1 MFGLSA
7 QRKCPI
13 ELRERAMRLVVEARA
28 DTLTRRGAFT
38 RIGGGLGA
46 RPQAL
51 RTRMRCGAGR
61 APFRRP
67 WTQRVAGR
75 RHPLRARANQLGLRL
90 LRHQRALAATPPAPP
105 GGRVPG
111 PRGYRQ
117 RLWPCRANIQ
127 PDDRRAGREE
137 GEPGSKLLPSR
148 REPADRAPR
157 HHAPSTG
164 PSTIQ
169 CPTLILTD
177 NHNGY
182 TQTITRVLR

>member
-1 MFGLSA
+1 MVDSAVGLIGCLGCFLRGSA
-7 QRKCPI
+7 LLSCGNG
-13 ELRERAMRLVVEARA
+13 
-28 DTLTRRGAFT
+28 RRGWLWRCGLIRWRVVALS
-38 RIGGGLGA
+38 RGSGGGLGA

-51 RTRMRCGAGR
+51 RTWARCGAGR

-75 RHPLRARANQLGLRL
+75 RHPLRARASQLGLRL
-90 LRHQRALAATPPAPP
+90 LHHQRALAATPPAPP

-137 GEPGSKLLPSR
+137 GGTRLATFTQSPRARRPSATASR
-148 REPADRAPR
+148 TFHRTKHDPVPHTHTHR
-157 HHAPSTG
+157 
-164 PSTIQ
+164 
-169 CPTLILTD
+169 
-177 NHNGY
+177 
-182 TQTITRVLR
+182 

>member
-51 RTRMRCGAGR
+51 RTRTRCGAGR

-127 PDDRRAGREE
+127 PDDRRAGHEEE
-137 GEPGSKLLPSR
+137 GTRLKTLTQPPRARPPSATASLTFHR
-148 REPADRAPR
+148 TKHDPAPHTHTHR
-157 HHAPSTG
+157 
-164 PSTIQ
+164 
-169 CPTLILTD
+169 
-177 NHNGY
+177 
-182 TQTITRVLR
+182 